1 MAPTKEQSIA
11 IGAAATIV
19 AGVVAL
25 GIYNREK
32 TQQLASASYS
42 RISET
47 ASAAATTTSE
57 GFKAVQAAAANS
69 VSSVSKSATATWEGM
84 AKKMGWEGMAKK
96 MGMKRVKSFPIIP
109 DEEDVAAVVDQS
121 SKAAKKA
128 AKKVAQQ
135 MEKAGVSVQA
145 TA

>member
-1 MAPTKEQSIA
+1 MAPTKEQTIA
-11 IGAAATIV
+11 IGAAATVV

-47 ASAAATTTSE
+47 ASAAATKTSE
-57 GFKAVQAAAANS
+57 SFKAVQAAASNS
-69 VSSVSKSATATWEGM
+69 VSSVSKSATAT
-84 AKKMGWEGMAKK
+84 WEGMAKK

-109 DEEDVAAVVDQS
+109 DEEDVAAAVDQT

-135 MEKAGVSVQA
+135 TEKAGVSVQA

>member
-84 AKKMGWEGMAKK
+84 AKKMG
-96 MGMKRVKSFPIIP
+96 MKRVKSFPIIP

>member
-11 IGAAATIV
+11 IGAAATVV

-47 ASAAATTTSE
+47 ASAAATKTSE

-69 VSSVSKSATATWEGM
+69 VSSVSKSATAT
-84 AKKMGWEGMAKK
+84 WEGMAKK